1 MLFDFVLCAAR
12 HLLHCYDFGSKGDE
26 NAVSLLTFTHK
37 INVIASKLLLIS
49 FDYKVWRNCLL
60 LLISLC

>member
-12 HLLHCYDFGSKGDE
+12 HLLHCYDLGSKGDE

-37 INVIASKLLLIS
+37 INVGDTYSFQVVTYFFLL
-49 FDYKVWRNCLL
+49 
-60 LLISLC
+60 